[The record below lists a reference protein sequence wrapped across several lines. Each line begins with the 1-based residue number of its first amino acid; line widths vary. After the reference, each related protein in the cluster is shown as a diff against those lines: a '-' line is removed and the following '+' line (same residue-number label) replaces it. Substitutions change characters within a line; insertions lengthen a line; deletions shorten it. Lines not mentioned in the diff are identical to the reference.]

1 VTRMDLDYHRVAIEL
16 DSRCAAAAA
25 LWYWQPP
32 MLGALFMPPAPDLA
46 GVHPLG
52 APARGPKR
60 VSGGLPRP
68 APHASG
74 LGNELQKPSCQE
86 AFEKAPRGGITSIR
100 AGAGLFKL
108 AERGPPGCRWPSAR
122 QPERDLEEPFPVVP
136 GTMALEV
143 RKTALLVD
151 QINFE
156 SEADSLVP

>member
-1 VTRMDLDYHRVAIEL
+1 MTRMDLAYHRGTIEL
-16 DSRCAAAAA
+16 DTRCAAAAA

-52 APARGPKR
+52 ARGQ
-60 VSGGLPRP
+60 SGSQGASP
-68 APHASG
+68 APHG
-74 LGNELQKPSCQE
+74 LGNELQEPSCQE
-86 AFEKAPRGGITSIR
+86 AFEKAARGVTSIR

-108 AERGPPGCRWPSAR
+108 AERGHPGSRCRWPSAR
-122 QPERDLEEPFPVVP
+122 QPEPDLEEPFPLVP

-156 SEADSLVP
+156 SEADSLIP

>member
-1 VTRMDLDYHRVAIEL
+1 
-16 DSRCAAAAA
+16 
-25 LWYWQPP
+25 
-32 MLGALFMPPAPDLA
+32 
-46 GVHPLG
+46 
-52 APARGPKR
+52 
-60 VSGGLPRP
+60 
-68 APHASG
+68 
-74 LGNELQKPSCQE
+74 
-86 AFEKAPRGGITSIR
+86 
-100 AGAGLFKL
+100 L